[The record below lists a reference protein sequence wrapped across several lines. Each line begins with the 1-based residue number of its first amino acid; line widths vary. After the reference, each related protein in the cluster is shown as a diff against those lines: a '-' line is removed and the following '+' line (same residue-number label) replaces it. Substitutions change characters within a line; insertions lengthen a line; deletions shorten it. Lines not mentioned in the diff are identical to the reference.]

1 MQNTRILLI
10 FLFSAFLIL
19 NGCEKTK
26 SQPQPKAEQNT
37 QQQAAIT
44 NISVQEAYKMI
55 QDKPDMYIIDVRTP
69 GEYTDNLGHISNSHL
84 MPVQEIQK
92 WAPKISEL
100 KDQKVM
106 LICRSGARSSFAA
119 KTLEKQGFIKLYN
132 VEGGMLAWNAAK
144 LPVAEPAKP

>member
-10 FLFSAFLIL
+10 FLFSSFLFL

-44 NISVQEAYKMI
+44 NISVQEANKMI
-55 QDKPDMYIIDVRTP
+55 QDHPDLYIIDVRTS
-69 GEYTDNLGHISNSHL
+69 GEYTGNLGHVSNSHL
-84 MPVQEIQK
+84 MPVQEIEK
-92 WAPKISEL
+92 WAPEISEM
-100 KDQKVM
+100 KDKDIL
-106 LICRSGARSSFAA
+106 LICHSGNRSSYAA
-119 KTLEKQGFIKLYN
+119 KILKKQGFKKLYN

-144 LPVAEPAKP
+144 LPIAEPAQP

>member
-10 FLFSAFLIL
+10 FLFSAFLFL

-44 NISVQEAYKMI
+44 NISVQEANKMI
-55 QDKPDMYIIDVRTP
+55 QDHPDLYIIDVRTS
-69 GEYTDNLGHISNSHL
+69 GEYTGNLGHVSNSHL
-84 MPVQEIQK
+84 MPVQEIEK
-92 WAPKISEL
+92 WAPEISEM
-100 KDQKVM
+100 KDKDIL
-106 LICRSGARSSFAA
+106 LICHSGNRSSYAA
-119 KTLEKQGFIKLYN
+119 KILKKQGFKKLYN

-144 LPVAEPAKP
+144 LPIAEPAQP